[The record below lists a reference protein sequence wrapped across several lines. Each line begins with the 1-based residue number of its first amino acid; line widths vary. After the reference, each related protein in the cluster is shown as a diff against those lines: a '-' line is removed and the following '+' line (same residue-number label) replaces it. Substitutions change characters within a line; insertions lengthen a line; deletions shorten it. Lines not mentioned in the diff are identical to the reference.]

1 MNALRFGNLNKYTKN
16 VNPENRRFLAMRMC
30 LRLTS
35 LATLLIGLQLLSPK
49 MFPTKAEASLLNSS
63 SLNYSFI
70 ASNSKAVQGLNQI
83 EQTSAED
90 FIPPDNGH
98 PNNTRGSGTR

>member
-1 MNALRFGNLNKYTKN
+1 
-16 VNPENRRFLAMRMC
+16 MRMC

-49 MFPTKAEASLLNSS
+49 MFPIQAETSLLNNN

-70 ASNSKAVQGLNQI
+70 ASNSQAVQGLNQI
-83 EQTSAED
+83 EPMSSED

>member
-1 MNALRFGNLNKYTKN
+1 MSI
-16 VNPENRRFLAMRMC
+16 C

-35 LATLLIGLQLLSPK
+35 IATLLVGLQLLNPDLL
-49 MFPTKAEASLLNSS
+49 PTKAALNLLNNNSS
-63 SLNYSFI
+63 NHVVI
-70 ASNSKAVQGLNQI
+70 ASNSNNSGEYTFS
-83 EQTSAED
+83 EQSRLDD

>member
-1 MNALRFGNLNKYTKN
+1 MNALMSGNLTKYTEN
-16 VNPENRRFLAMRMC
+16 VNPESSRFLAMRMC

-49 MFPTKAEASLLNSS
+49 MFSTQVATSLLNNN
-63 SLNYSFI
+63 SLNYSLI
-70 ASNSKAVQGLNQI
+70 ASNSKAVQGWDLI
-83 EQTSAED
+83 EQASSED